1 MELTSNKKKWMWYLL
16 TFAIIALLIAVT
28 IKIYSIEEENI
39 KTAIIENHTEIQEI
53 ITKSISKN
61 ISSELELIIFELD
74 ILSRTNELQ
83 NDLGTVA
90 SNQLMA
96 QTFNRLNS
104 ISPTAQIL
112 ALDENFIV
120 LSQVSQTHNSFVGA
134 TVRGLSSLID
144 SEEQIIE
151 LEPKILSIN
160 TLLYDEPEIAITFPI
175 INQETNLSMGLLLIT
190 FASSEFFERHGNI
203 YDIES
208 QFLMVMD
215 ENHVLLIH
223 PNMENVGKDFFGD
236 EIQNTVSKN
245 SLLNS
250 HILNVL
256 EGNLSTILFTL
267 DDDIGERINSGI
279 PVNVNGKNEFL
290 FAVVTPTQSIN
301 KTIDETIFFSKIQTI
316 FLLLSTVVVL
326 LVLLVKRSQ
335 SFKKEKLSVI
345 GQLSSNIA
353 HDIRNPLG
361 TIKNSGVIIEK
372 ENNNKNEIISRE
384 LNRINISVRR
394 ISHQVEEVL
403 NYVRTTP
410 LILNPHSINQTL
422 QEAIDT
428 LDVPSNIIINIPKK
442 DITINFDHEK
452 ILIVFVNI
460 ILNAIQSIDKTDGH
474 ISIDMHE
481 TSSDVTL
488 EFENSGPNI
497 SSKDLKHLFDTLFT
511 TKLEGTGL
519 GLSSCKNI
527 VEQHDGAITAKTNP
541 VIFSI
546 KLPKS

>member
-1 MELTSNKKKWMWYLL
+1 MFEDKKKIIWVALVL
-16 TFAIIALLIAVT
+16 AIIAIVILIT

-39 KTAIIENHTEIQEI
+39 KTAIIENQIEIQEI

-61 ISSELELIIFELD
+61 VSSEIENIIFELEL
-74 ILSRTNELQ
+74 LSKSEELQ
-83 NDLGTVA
+83 KDIGTERSSKKIQEA
-90 SNQLMA
+90 Y
-96 QTFNRLNS
+96 NRINS

-112 ALDENFIV
+112 AIDENFTV
-120 LSQVSQTHNSFVGA
+120 LSQVSQSHDSLIGA
-134 TVRGLSSLID
+134 KVNGLSELL
-144 SEEQIIE
+144 E
-151 LEPKILSIN
+151 LEKNTKLEAKILSIN

-175 INQETNLSMGLLLIT
+175 INEQNTPIGLLLVT

-208 QFLMVMD
+208 QFLVVMD
-215 ENHVLLIH
+215 ENHILLVH
-223 PNMENVGKDFFGD
+223 PNMENAGKDFFD
-236 EIQNTVSKN
+236 EDIQLQTQQNQLYNT
-245 SLLNS
+245 

-256 EGNLSTILFTL
+256 ENNLSTIIFTL
-267 DDDIGERINSGI
+267 DDEIGERINSGI
-279 PVNVNGKNEFL
+279 AVEINGKNEFM

-301 KTIDETIFFSKIQTI
+301 KEVDEIIFFGKIQTV
-316 FLLLSTVVVL
+316 FLLLSTITVL
-326 LVLLVKRSQ
+326 LIFLIKRTQ
-335 SFKKEKLSVI
+335 SFKKEKLTVI

-361 TIKNSGVIIEK
+361 TIKNAGVVIDK
-372 ENNNKNEIISRE
+372 ENRDQNNTITRE
-384 LNRINISVRR
+384 LKRINISVRR

-410 LILNPHSINQTL
+410 MILKPNSINQIL
-422 QEAIDT
+422 QETIED
-428 LDVPSNIIINIPKK
+428 LDIPSNISIDIPKNEVTINI
-442 DITINFDHEK
+442 DHEK

-460 ILNAIQSIDKTDGH
+460 ILNAIQSIGNDKGH
-474 ISIDMHE
+474 IIIRINEEKSNIKI
-481 TSSDVTL
+481 

-497 SSKDLKHLFDTLFT
+497 PSNNLKQIFEALTT

-527 VEQHDGAITAKTNP
+527 IEQHKGEIWASTDP

-546 KLPKS
+546 RLPK

>member
-1 MELTSNKKKWMWYLL
+1 MWYLL
-16 TFAIIALLIAVT
+16 TFTIIVLIIAVT

-39 KTAIIENHTEIQEI
+39 KTSIIENQVGIQEV

-74 ILSRTNELQ
+74 ILSRSDELQ
-83 NDLGTVA
+83 NDIGTVE
-90 SNQLMA
+90 SNQLML
-96 QTFNRLNS
+96 QTFERLNS

-112 ALDENFIV
+112 ALDENFKV
-120 LSQVSQTHNSFVGA
+120 LSQVSQSHNSFVGA
-134 TVRGLSSLID
+134 TVKGLSELID

-175 INQETNLSMGLLLIT
+175 INQETNLPMGLLLIT

-215 ENHVLLIH
+215 ENHILLIH

-236 EIQNTVSKN
+236 EIQNTVDNN
-245 SLLNS
+245 S
-250 HILNVL
+250 ILNDHIQTVL
-256 EGNLSTILFTL
+256 QGNLSTILFTL

-279 PVNVNGKNEFL
+279 PVMINDKNEFM

-301 KTIDETIFFSKIQTI
+301 KAIDETIFFSKIQTV
-316 FLLLSTVVVL
+316 FLLLSTIVVL

-361 TIKNSGVIIEK
+361 TIKNAGVIIGK
-372 ENNNKNEIISRE
+372 ENNEKNEIISRE
-384 LNRINISVRR
+384 INRINISVRR

-410 LILNPHSINQTL
+410 MILNPYSINQTL
-422 QEAIDT
+422 KEAIDT
-428 LDVPSNIIINIPKK
+428 LDVPSNIEIIIPKN
-442 DITINFDHEK
+442 DVTINFDHEK

-460 ILNAIQSIDKTDGH
+460 ILNAIQSIDKNDGR
-474 ISIDMHE
+474 ITIDIHE

-488 EFENSGPNI
+488 NFENSGPNI

-527 VEQHDGAITAKTNP
+527 IEQHNGTISAKSDP

>member
-1 MELTSNKKKWMWYLL
+1 
-16 TFAIIALLIAVT
+16 
-28 IKIYSIEEENI
+28 
-39 KTAIIENHTEIQEI
+39 
-53 ITKSISKN
+53 
-61 ISSELELIIFELD
+61 
-74 ILSRTNELQ
+74 
-83 NDLGTVA
+83 
-90 SNQLMA
+90 MA

-134 TVRGLSSLID
+134 TVKGLSSLID
-144 SEEQIIE
+144 SEEQIME

-245 SLLNS
+245 PILNS

>member
-16 TFAIIALLIAVT
+16 TFTIIVLIIAVT

-39 KTAIIENHTEIQEI
+39 KSSIIENQFKIQEV

-83 NDLGTVA
+83 NDIGTVT

-96 QTFNRLNS
+96 QTFERLNS

-112 ALDENFIV
+112 ALDENFTV
-120 LSQVSQTHNSFVGA
+120 LSQVSQSHNSFVGA
-134 TVRGLSSLID
+134 TVKGLSELID
-144 SEEQIIE
+144 SEEQLIQ

-175 INQETNLSMGLLLIT
+175 INQETNLPMGLLLIT
-190 FASSEFFERHGNI
+190 FTSSEFFERHGNI

-236 EIQNTVSKN
+236 EIQNNVGMN

-372 ENNNKNEIISRE
+372 ENNRENKIISRE

-410 LILNPHSINQTL
+410 LILKPYSINQTL

-428 LDVPSNIIINIPKK
+428 LDVPSNIVINIPKK

-474 ISIDMHE
+474 VTIDMHE
-481 TSSDVTL
+481 TSSDVTI

-497 SSKDLKHLFDTLFT
+497 LSKDLKHLFDTLFT

-527 VEQHDGAITAKTNP
+527 VEQHDGIISAKTNP

>member
-16 TFAIIALLIAVT
+16 TFTIIALLIAVT

-39 KTAIIENHTEIQEI
+39 KTAIIENHIEIQEI
-53 ITKSISKN
+53 IAKSISKN

-83 NDLGTVA
+83 NDLGTVV

-134 TVRGLSSLID
+134 TVKGLSSLID
-144 SEEQIIE
+144 SEEQIID

-223 PNMENVGKDFFGD
+223 PNMESVGKDFFGN

-245 SLLNS
+245 PILNS

-460 ILNAIQSIDKTDGH
+460 ILNAIQSIDKTDGQ

-497 SSKDLKHLFDTLFT
+497 SSKDLRHLFDTLFT

-527 VEQHDGAITAKTNP
+527 VEQHDGTITAKTNP

>member
-1 MELTSNKKKWMWYLL
+1 MWYLL

-39 KTAIIENHTEIQEI
+39 KTAIIENHIEIQEI
-53 ITKSISKN
+53 IAKSISKN

-74 ILSRTNELQ
+74 ILSRTSELQ

-134 TVRGLSSLID
+134 TVKGLSSLID
-144 SEEQIIE
+144 SEKQIIE

-245 SLLNS
+245 PILNS

-428 LDVPSNIIINIPKK
+428 LDVPSNIIINTPKK

-474 ISIDMHE
+474 ILIDMHE
-481 TSSDVTL
+481 TLSDVIL

-527 VEQHDGAITAKTNP
+527 VEQHDGTITAKTNP

>member
-1 MELTSNKKKWMWYLL
+1 MWYLL

-245 SLLNS
+245 PILNS